1 MIFFC
6 LFLNVHVPVIT
17 DQFKHAIYLEHQY
30 LVSLL
35 IFTRTGPKQTETSNP
50 ALFIRHGGNSL
61 DSCVTSNR
69 DNRRLWST
77 KSRSREVLFQ
87 LQPEQLRLQQPQ
99 LDACQ
104 RARQSAFTPTG
115 GRTIITAE
123 GPERPSTGQGL
134 QRTAAVTDT
143 DIYSNDLSEG
153 AKMKDKNRHKKYH
166 RKYQTSKNKK
176 EKKD

>member
-1 MIFFC
+1 MVETLWIPVSHLIEITGDYGQQRAGPGRSCFNYS
-6 LFLNVHVPVIT
+6 LN
-17 DQFKHAIYLEHQY
+17 
-30 LVSLL
+30 
-35 IFTRTGPKQTETSNP
+35 
-50 ALFIRHGGNSL
+50 NSGY
-61 DSCVTSNR
+61 S
-69 DNRRLWST
+69 
-77 KSRSREVLFQ
+77 SRSWT
-87 LQPEQLRLQQPQ
+87 P
-99 LDACQ
+99 A

-166 RKYQTSKNKK
+166 CKDQTSKNKK